1 MALADIQIGL
11 VYALLGY
18 PPLAVVL
25 KTVLQ
30 IRWAGEL
37 YDRYGAAYP
46 YRYFR
51 HRMGWAH
58 YKIFRRRRRRSV
70 HPALLSDLK
79 AAQRRSLLW
88 DLGLGA
94 VWAAKLVA
102 WLALKRVGL

>member
-1 MALADIQIGL
+1 
-11 VYALLGY
+11 
-18 PPLAVVL
+18 
-25 KTVLQ
+25 
-30 IRWAGEL
+30 
-37 YDRYGAAYP
+37 
-46 YRYFR
+46 
-51 HRMGWAH
+51 
-58 YKIFRRRRRRSV
+58 V